1 MCPMKPGNRL
11 VYRNGANSHKVKI
24 LLLKMREKRFVLML
38 SLSFF
43 KRESIFYFA
52 DKRGNTRRNSM
63 IELKNIVKKY
73 ESKSKS
79 VTAVDHVDL
88 KIEKGSIYG
97 IIGFSGAGK
106 STLIRL
112 FNYLETPTSG
122 DVIIGGDNIGQ
133 LSKADLRK
141 KRQKVSMIF
150 QHFNL
155 LWSRTVMDNIIFP
168 LEIAGVAKSEAK
180 QIALELVERVGLK
193 GREHAYP
200 SELSGGQKQ
209 RVGIARALANDPEV
223 LLCDE
228 ATSALDPQTTDEILD
243 LLLQLKKEKNL
254 TIIIITH
261 EMHVIRRICD
271 EVSVMENGRVIEQG
285 KVSDIFENPQHAVTR
300 RFVQEDLKPSDESD
314 ELVAAFLLAKDDVL
328 IKLTFSGDNTTRPIL
343 SHLSQEYHLSANILE
358 GNIKHSKTGT
368 IGYLLVHI
376 QDVSKTNFD
385 EVQADLESQ
394 NIDVEVV
401 SHG

>member
-1 MCPMKPGNRL
+1 
-11 VYRNGANSHKVKI
+11 
-24 LLLKMREKRFVLML
+24 
-38 SLSFF
+38 
-43 KRESIFYFA
+43 
-52 DKRGNTRRNSM
+52 M

-79 VTAVDHVDL
+79 VTAVDHVNLNID
-88 KIEKGSIYG
+88 KGTIYG

-106 STLIRL
+106 STLVRL

-133 LSKADLRK
+133 LSKQALRQ

-155 LWSRTVMDNIIFP
+155 LWSRTVLENIKFP
-168 LEIAGVAKSEAK
+168 LEIAGVPKAEATEKAKS
-180 QIALELVERVGLK
+180 LVARVGLA

-243 LLLQLKKEKNL
+243 LLLQLKKEQNL

-261 EMHVIRRICD
+261 EMHVIRRVCD
-271 EVSVMENGRVIEQG
+271 EVAVMENGRVIEEG
-285 KVSDIFENPQHAVTR
+285 KVSDVFENPQHQVTR
-300 RFVQEDLKPSDESD
+300 RFVQEDLQPEQDFEAIVNTL
-314 ELVAAFLLAKDDVL
+314 ELGQNDKVV
-328 IKLTFSGDNTTRPIL
+328 KLTFSGENTTQPIV
-343 SHLSQEYHLSANILE
+343 SYIARKHNATVNILE
-358 GNIKHSKTGT
+358 GNIKQAKSGAA
-368 IGYLLVHI
+368 GFLLLHI
-376 QDVSKTNFD
+376 PAIAQEDFNHL
-385 EVQADLESQ
+385 QHDLELQ
-394 NIDVEVV
+394 NILVEVIK
-401 SHG
+401 HG